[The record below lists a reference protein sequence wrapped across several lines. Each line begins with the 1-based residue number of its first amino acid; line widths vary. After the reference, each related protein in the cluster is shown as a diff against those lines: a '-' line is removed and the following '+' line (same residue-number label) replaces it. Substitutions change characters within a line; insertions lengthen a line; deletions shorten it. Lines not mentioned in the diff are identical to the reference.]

1 MYHGSFKFVYLWIV
15 FIEGDVRI
23 GVENF
28 VVSDKR
34 LSYKVGTKFKF
45 ESNYLLVMQML
56 LCNNFWENQ
65 LGSSQ
70 TYECTRY
77 STKDA
82 NQFHLLVHFKPFVLH
97 YDNIFFLLY
106 ITL

>member
-1 MYHGSFKFVYLWIV
+1 VCLWIV
-15 FIEGDVRI
+15 FIEGNVRI

-45 ESNYLLVMQML
+45 ESNYLLVML
-56 LCNNFWENQ
+56 LCNNFGENQ

-70 TYECTRY
+70 TYECKRY

-82 NQFHLLVHFKPFVLH
+82 NQFLLLVHFKPFILH
-97 YDNIFFLLY
+97 YDI
-106 ITL
+106 